1 MLEAK
6 SFNENAES
14 FKLENQLFT
23 LTVRSWAAP
32 HGKIESVRTQS

>member
-14 FKLENQLFT
+14 WKLENWLFT
-23 LTVRSWAAP
+23 LTVRSRAAP
-32 HGKIESVRTQS
+32 RGKIESVHTQS